1 MKVQMEP
8 TKEQKRKLEQDVWQ
22 DFLDSMSD
30 NLATT
35 LIVLNEEFG
44 FGEKRIRQFLYATR
58 RAVKKFHDYKDEK
71 LAREQFAKKMKNFGI
86 GFNEIYFKEDLI
98 YTRQQKKQE
107 ARNAVSVKEAEEMK
121 RQLEFMKTL
130 QFKKEK

>member
-1 MKVQMEP
+1 MKAQMEP

-98 YTRQQKKQE
+98 YTRQQKS
-107 ARNAVSVKEAEEMK
+107 R
-121 RQLEFMKTL
+121 RQGTL
-130 QFKKEK
+130 YQLKKLKK